1 MCLRATGMPM
11 VTAFFSC
18 FSRTSDDSDMDDR
31 EYNMFAVLKVSAGLK
46 PGTAKDPQPK
56 AWSQRPKALQ
66 NLPNHPSLP

>member
-1 MCLRATGMPM
+1 MI
-11 VTAFFSC
+11 
-18 FSRTSDDSDMDDR
+18 R

-66 NLPNHPSLP
+66 NLPNHPGLP

>member
-1 MCLRATGMPM
+1 M
-11 VTAFFSC
+11 V
-18 FSRTSDDSDMDDR
+18 R
-31 EYNMFAVLKVSAGLK
+31 EYNMFAVPEVSAGVSAGLK